1 MPDLYAVLGVSRT
14 ADSSEIKT
22 AYRRLARKYHPDI
35 NPHPSAA
42 RKFALVNEAYHILI
56 DPQRRSFYDR
66 TGSTSSVAANADREV
81 DSARARAAR
90 RAYYQARADKIV
102 NEWLQRDREESR
114 ARGKAVYTT
123 VTLFLSTFIVAMMK
137 PSIFESS
144 PPVWRGALLLVFG
157 ISIWHLYRSLRE
169 HLEHYSYRPERLSSV
184 TRIAKSDKPFK
195 RSVAWGFII
204 GGYLFSLAAGMLL
217 GRLTENF
224 SMHLFGPTSV
234 VEALFGVFFYP
245 PIVVLTV
252 DLLYLLSMRI
262 DDL

>member
-14 ADSSEIKT
+14 ADSIEIKT
-22 AYRRLARKYHPDI
+22 AYRRLARRYHPDV
-35 NPHPSAA
+35 NPHPAAA
-42 RKFALVNEAYHILI
+42 RKFALVNEAYHVLI
-56 DPQRRSFYDR
+56 DPKRRSYYDR
-66 TGSTSSVAANADREV
+66 TGSVSSIRAKAEGEADSE
-81 DSARARAAR
+81 RARAAR

-144 PPVWRGALLLVFG
+144 GPVWRAALLVVFG
-157 ISIWHLYRSLRE
+157 VSIWHLYRSLRE

-184 TRIAKSDKPFK
+184 LRASKSDKPFK

-204 GGYLFSLAAGMLL
+204 GGYLFSLVTGMLL
-217 GRLTENF
+217 GRLTEDL
-224 SMHLFGPTSV
+224 SIQLFGPTNV
-234 VEALFGVFFYP
+234 IEAFFGVFFYP
-245 PIVVLTV
+245 PIVVLMV
-252 DLLYLLSMRI
+252 DLLYLINVRLE
-262 DDL
+262 DL